1 MGKLSHWKIK
11 LKIKNR
17 NRLFLGFKTQL
28 YERFLFLNASLVVHI
43 NKENLKIFMTLNLNI
58 LMVYLHFLD
67 GDGF

>member
-11 LKIKNR
+11 DR
-17 NRLFLGFKTQL
+17 NRLFLGFKTL
-28 YERFLFLNASLVVHI
+28 SNGRFLFLNASLVVHM